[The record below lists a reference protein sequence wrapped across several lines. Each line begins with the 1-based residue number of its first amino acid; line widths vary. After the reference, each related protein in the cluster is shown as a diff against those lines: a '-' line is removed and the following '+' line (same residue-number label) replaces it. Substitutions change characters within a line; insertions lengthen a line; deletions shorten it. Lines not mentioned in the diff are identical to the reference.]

1 MSVPIAVAVLF
12 AVVLLT
18 VIILVSRLVY
28 QSRKM
33 ESGAAY
39 IATDKDYEM
48 SPTTMSPDIEKPK
61 FSNDVSFEPI

>member
-18 VIILVSRLVY
+18 VIILVFLVY
-28 QSRKM
+28 QSKKM